1 MEYDE
6 KRDDYRVPKGWYEE
20 LANRIDEYNVV
31 AIDDRVTHWMPLPK
45 PPTETGG
52 RMMRNKEEL
61 FFLID
66 RAIESA
72 RCRIYRVKTN
82 IGESYAHQV
91 KAENQNELMG
101 ITIKALEFYKEQME
115 QEGK

>member
-1 MEYDE
+1 MNTNEQT
-6 KRDDYRVPKGWYEE
+6 
-20 LANRIDEYNVV
+20 A
-31 AIDDRVTHWMPLPK
+31 
-45 PPTETGG
+45 
-52 RMMRNKEEL
+52 
-61 FFLID
+61 LID
-66 RAIESA
+66 QAIESA
-72 RCRIYRVKTN
+72 RCRIYRVKAN

>member
-1 MEYDE
+1 
-6 KRDDYRVPKGWYEE
+6 
-20 LANRIDEYNVV
+20 
-31 AIDDRVTHWMPLPK
+31 
-45 PPTETGG
+45 
-52 RMMRNKEEL
+52 MRNKDEL

-72 RCRIYRVKTN
+72 RCRIYRVKAN

-101 ITIKALEFYKEQME
+101 ITIKALQTYKKQLE